1 MDAHWQLGTHTTEP
15 RTGFD
20 LGHPLWVLPALA
32 IRRAAFDWL
41 HRACGMAASDNCCN
55 LAQLSIIGRG
65 LTVRSTRTRFVVSF
79 KCVAICYIA
88 GSQLSWQ
95 RVGLTQAL
103 GRRSILESPCFSHL
117 TQSCLGVVHCFLLAR
132 SDERRVG
139 KECVSTCSSR
149 WSPSH

>member
-1 MDAHWQLGTHTTEP
+1 
-15 RTGFD
+15 
-20 LGHPLWVLPALA
+20 
-32 IRRAAFDWL
+32 
-41 HRACGMAASDNCCN
+41 MAASDNCCN

-79 KCVAICYIA
+79 KCVATCYIA

-117 TQSCLGVVHCFLLAR
+117 KQSCRSEEHTSELLSLIRISYAFFCLTT
-132 SDERRVG
+132 ET
-139 KECVSTCSSR
+139 KNTQ
-149 WSPSH
+149 